1 MNTNNQTEPNDVQS
15 KVYLEF
21 TDIGMNTR
29 TDSNENFV
37 YACTRNGQIFVFNMA
52 KMEIE
57 HVRVIEPMIKKTGIL
72 NSNSNAGQFAPALR
86 LNTLSVSDSYCATGS
101 DDGFVRIWPL
111 DFSQV
116 TVEAEHEAPIG
127 LVRFSSDCLRI
138 CSATLTGNLGILDV
152 KQKEYITLVRSHTDS
167 IADLAF
173 DPSCKFLATSS
184 NDYTVRVWNY
194 DSCRQLYDFSAPNER
209 PTRLCFHPVGG
220 KLNEPVFACGFSSG
234 KIRVFNVLEAKLL
247 VELDSPHSK
256 SAHPSEITDLR
267 YSNEGKRLISGDAAK
282 YVCLYD
288 SERDYQLLRLLPNTI
303 FAFGSLS
310 VSPEQKNLALIG
322 PADHLISVFESSS
335 LNEILRIDISSNA
348 ESSRLGGC
356 VSAVR
361 LEYASYDLNQILCV
375 TSSNKLLKFDSRTG
389 RLLSSIPRIHRSL
402 TDCLSVS
409 SDGRFL
415 ATSGDNSIKIWDY
428 EMRLEKNFQTFIGHS

>member
-1 MNTNNQTEPNDVQS
+1 MTPNSIQTEPTDAQS
-15 KVYLEF
+15 KVHLEF

-29 TDSNENFV
+29 TDANENFV
-37 YACTRNGQIFVFNMA
+37 YACTRHGQIFVFNMA

-72 NSNSNAGQFAPALR
+72 TTNSITPSLR

-111 DFSQV
+111 DFAQV

-173 DPSCKFLATSS
+173 DPSQKFLATSS
-184 NDYTVRVWNY
+184 LDYSVRVWSY
-194 DSCRQLYDFSAPNER
+194 DNCRQLYDFSAPNER
-209 PTRLCFHPVGG
+209 PTRLCFHPD
-220 KLNEPVFACGFSSG
+220 KLGEPVFACGFSSG
-234 KIRVFNVLEAKLL
+234 RIRVFSVLEAKLL
-247 VELDSPHSK
+247 FELDSPHSK
-256 SAHPSEITDLR
+256 SAHPPEITDLR

-288 SERDYQLLRLLPNTI
+288 SERDYQLLRLLPSTI
-303 FAFGSLS
+303 FALGSLS

-335 LNEILRIDISSNA
+335 LNEILRIDISA
-348 ESSRLGGC
+348 GGESSRLGGC

-361 LEYASYDLNQILCV
+361 LEYASCDLNQLLCV

-415 ATSGDNSIKIWDY
+415 GNY
-428 EMRLEKNFQTFIGHS
+428 NVVC